1 MPLMALRGE
10 LVGPGGMK
18 MLNSQHLGV
27 AAASVNML
35 ARNLVGEPL
44 VLKDLNSMWGQ
55 VDILV
60 ALCVEQKARVHP

>member
-1 MPLMALRGE
+1 
-10 LVGPGGMK
+10 